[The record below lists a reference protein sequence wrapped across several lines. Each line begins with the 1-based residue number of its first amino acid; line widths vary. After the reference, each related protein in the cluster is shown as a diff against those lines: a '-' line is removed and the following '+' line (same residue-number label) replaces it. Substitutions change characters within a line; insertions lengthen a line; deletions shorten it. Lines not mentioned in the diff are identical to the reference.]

1 MQEGEELSLRPLHTN
16 LSSHAAYT
24 RRARQCHGFGQGLC
38 CGIHDESST
47 LCTQAIPTVQRR
59 AITSNRRLDC
69 TEVEIELLV
78 LGPSLGHNKSL
89 SSPVRATSTILISAT
104 TFYSSSHMSTVH
116 MSHVGAL
123 EVRSPL
129 TRSRGLFNFSPY
141 SVPRYEHTTQ
151 AVHRLPLTCLC
162 LGLSQVPPRRQ
173 QERQRIRIHGPRS
186 LPRPRP
192 RASVSSFLALKV
204 RPASGQHRISNPR
217 R

>member
-47 LCTQAIPTVQRR
+47 LCTQAIPMVQRR

-116 MSHVGAL
+116 MSHVGVSHRWKCVVLSLAA
-123 EVRSPL
+123 EVCSIFPLILSPGTSIPL
-129 TRSRGLFNFSPY
+129 RPY
-141 SVPRYEHTTQ
+141 TDYHRHVFVWVSLKSLPVDSKNANVYVSMVP
-151 AVHRLPLTCLC
+151 APFLA
-162 LGLSQVPPRRQ
+162 
-173 QERQRIRIHGPRS
+173 HGPGLQS
-186 LPRPRP
+186 LL
-192 RASVSSFLALKV
+192 SSL
-204 RPASGQHRISNPR
+204 
-217 R
+217 

>member
-1 MQEGEELSLRPLHTN
+1 MFMIVMCDCDMTCDMSPFSYIIGVNVQVCASRD
-16 LSSHAAYT
+16 AA
-24 RRARQCHGFGQGLC
+24 R
-38 CGIHDESST
+38 D
-47 LCTQAIPTVQRR
+47 
-59 AITSNRRLDC
+59 
-69 TEVEIELLV
+69 
-78 LGPSLGHNKSL
+78 
-89 SSPVRATSTILISAT
+89 VRGVASWASC
-104 TFYSSSHMSTVH
+104 
-116 MSHVGAL
+116 
-123 EVRSPL
+123 SPL